1 LGKNSLGGWLWQKN
15 YATMLPKPL
24 KINFSKIHFHNPL
37 YLEWPGTA
45 DLLDGFGNNALAD

>member
-1 LGKNSLGGWLWQKN
+1 VKNSLGGWLWQKN